1 MRQEERM
8 GKGLMGLVGGG
19 GFIVGHVP
27 TYPVVS
33 VVGWSLVCTDT
44 DSFFF
49 SSWVL
54 VGLGCGLN

>member
-1 MRQEERM
+1 MCSCAIVEARGEED
-8 GKGLMGLVGGG
+8 LVGLVGGG

-44 DSFFF
+44 D
-49 SSWVL
+49 
-54 VGLGCGLN
+54 